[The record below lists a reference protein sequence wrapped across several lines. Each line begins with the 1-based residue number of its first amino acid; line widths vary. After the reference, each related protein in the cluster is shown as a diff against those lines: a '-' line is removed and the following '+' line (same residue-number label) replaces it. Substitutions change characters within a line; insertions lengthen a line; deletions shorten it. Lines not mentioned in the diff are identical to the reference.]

1 MSLTALAW
9 ISSYVIG
16 IVLAFVHPIYG
27 LFTYFMDYYAHP
39 PLRWWGKALPD
50 YRWSLTI
57 AIVTL
62 IAFLVKRN
70 SLPKLNIKKHPQT
83 KWLIL
88 FLLNAFAVTPIAVWD
103 EENKQ
108 FIEVLIKITLF
119 YLVVI
124 QTIRTKEHFR
134 YMMIF
139 HILGIF
145 DWGWNAFIDPQRKAG
160 RLFGIGGPD
169 SLNDNGT
176 AAHLLAILPF
186 LGSVF
191 FTGKWWE
198 KVLCVAALPFVFN
211 TFILANSRG
220 AFVALLVTGL
230 VSVLLTKG
238 ATRGKTILAMLM
250 AGLIFYNLVDDKFVE
265 RQQTI
270 QTYEEDNAA
279 LERLESWKAAFHL
292 IHDHPLGTGG
302 GGFEALSPVY
312 IPHIVEA
319 HEGERRNVHNTFLL
333 VACEW
338 GLQGFVLF
346 MAFIL
351 STMWGLLKIRKH
363 APQTP
368 AGERVRLDSIA
379 ILLGLIGILTAGFFF
394 NRLYAESIYW
404 LAAFAAV
411 LRNIHA
417 QVGEEAVAEEAA
429 MPSDDREFLPDSVP
443 SSPYAGSGI
452 R

>member
-9 ISSYVIG
+9 ISTYILG
-16 IVLAFVHPIYG
+16 IFLSFVHPIYG

-57 AIVTL
+57 AVITL
-62 IAFLVKRN
+62 IAFLLKRN
-70 SLPKLNIKKHPQT
+70 SLPKLHIKKHPQT

-88 FLLNAFAVTPIAVWD
+88 FLLNAFAVTPIAVWE

-108 FIEVLIKITLF
+108 LIEVIIKVILF

-124 QTIRTKEHFR
+124 KTIRTKEHFR
-134 YMMIF
+134 YLMIF
-139 HILGIF
+139 HILGIL
-145 DWGWNAFIDPQRKAG
+145 DWGWNAFVDPQRKAG

-186 LGSVF
+186 VGSVF

-198 KVLCVAALPFVFN
+198 KLLCIVTLPFVFN

-220 AFVALLVTGL
+220 AFIALLVTGL
-230 VSVLLTKG
+230 MSLLLTTG
-238 ATRGKTILAMLM
+238 RLRWKTLM
-250 AGLIFYNLVDDKFVE
+250 AMVLAGLVFYSLVDDKFIE

-270 QTYEEDNAA
+270 QTYEEDNASV
-279 LERLESWKAAFHL
+279 ERIESWKAAFTL
-292 IHDHPLGTGG
+292 IREHPLGTGG
-302 GGFEALSPVY
+302 GGFEALSPIY
-312 IPHIVEA
+312 IPDIVEA
-319 HEGERRNVHNTFLL
+319 HDGEVRNVHNTFLL

-338 GLQGFVLF
+338 GVQGFLLF
-346 MAFIL
+346 MMFIL
-351 STMWGLLKIRKH
+351 STIWGLLKIRKE

-368 AGERVRLDSIA
+368 AGERVRMDSIA
-379 ILLGLIGILTAGFFF
+379 LILGLVGILSAGFFF
-394 NRLYAESIYW
+394 NRLYAESVYW
-404 LAAFAAV
+404 LTAFAAV
-411 LRNIHA
+411 LRNILA
-417 QVGEEAVAEEAA
+417 QVVAEASQNP
-429 MPSDDREFLPDSVP
+429 PSQDDVPAPEYVDALPP
-443 SSPYAGSGI
+443 AGVGV

>member
-1 MSLTALAW
+1 
-9 ISSYVIG
+9 
-16 IVLAFVHPIYG
+16 
-27 LFTYFMDYYAHP
+27 MDYYAHP

-50 YRWSLTI
+50 YRWSLII
-57 AIVTL
+57 AVITL
-62 IAFLVKRN
+62 VAFLIKRN
-70 SLPKLNIKKHPQT
+70 SLPKLHIKNHPQT

-88 FLLNAFAVTPIAVWD
+88 FLLNTFAVSTIAVWE

-108 FIEVLIKITLF
+108 LIEVIIKVILF

-124 QTIRTKEHFR
+124 KTIRTKEHFR
-134 YMMIF
+134 YLMVF

-145 DWGWNAFIDPQRKAG
+145 DWGWNAFVDPQRKAG

-198 KVLCVAALPFVFN
+198 KLLCIAALPFIFN

-220 AFVALLVTGL
+220 AFIALLVTGL
-230 VSVLLTKG
+230 MSLLLTKG
-238 ATRGKTILAMLM
+238 TLRWKTLLAMLL
-250 AGLIFYNLVDDKFVE
+250 AGFVFYNLVDDKFIE

-270 QTYEEDNAA
+270 QTYEEDNASM
-279 LERLESWKAAFHL
+279 ERIESWKAAFSL
-292 IHDHPLGTGG
+292 IREHPLGTGG
-302 GGFEALSPVY
+302 GGFEALSPIY
-312 IPHIVEA
+312 IPDIVEA
-319 HEGERRNVHNTFLL
+319 HDGERRNVHNTFLL

-338 GLQGFVLF
+338 GVQGFLLF
-346 MAFIL
+346 MMFIL
-351 STMWGLLKIRKH
+351 STIWGLLKIRKE
-363 APQTP
+363 APPTP
-368 AGERVRLDSIA
+368 DGERVRMDSIA
-379 ILLGLIGILTAGFFF
+379 LILGLVGILSAGFFF
-394 NRLYAESIYW
+394 NRLYAESVYW
-404 LAAFAAV
+404 LTAFAAV

-417 QVGEEAVAEEAA
+417 QVVAEATQDTPSEDDVSAPEYVEA
-429 MPSDDREFLPDSVP
+429 LPTVE
-443 SSPYAGSGI
+443 AGV

>member
-9 ISSYVIG
+9 ISTYVLG
-16 IVLAFVHPIYG
+16 IFLSFVHPIYG
-27 LFTYFMDYYAHP
+27 LLTYFMDYYAHP

-57 AIVTL
+57 AVITL
-62 IAFLVKRN
+62 IAFLLKRN
-70 SLPKLNIKKHPQT
+70 SLPKLHIKKHPQT

-88 FLLNAFAVTPIAVWD
+88 FLLNTFAVTPMAVWG

-108 FIEVLIKITLF
+108 LIEVIIKITLF

-134 YMMIF
+134 YLMLF

-145 DWGWNAFIDPQRKAG
+145 DWGWNAFVDPQRKAG

-198 KVLCVAALPFVFN
+198 KLICIVTLPFVFN

-220 AFVALLVTGL
+220 AFIALLVTGL
-230 VSVLLTKG
+230 MSLLLTTG
-238 ATRGKTILAMLM
+238 RLRWKTLMAMLV
-250 AGLIFYNLVDDKFVE
+250 AGLVFYSLVDDKFIE

-270 QTYEEDNAA
+270 QTYEEDNASV
-279 LERLESWKAAFHL
+279 ERIESWKAAFSL
-292 IHDHPLGTGG
+292 IRDHPLGTGG
-302 GGFEALSPVY
+302 GGFEALSPIY
-312 IPHIVEA
+312 IPDIVEA
-319 HEGERRNVHNTFLL
+319 HDGEVRNVHNTFLL
-333 VACEW
+333 VASEW
-338 GLQGFVLF
+338 GVQGFLLF
-346 MAFIL
+346 MTFIL
-351 STMWGLLKIRKH
+351 STIWGLLKIRKE

-368 AGERVRLDSIA
+368 AGERVRMDSIA
-379 ILLGLIGILTAGFFF
+379 LILGLVGILSAGFFF
-394 NRLYAESIYW
+394 NRLYAESVYW

-417 QVGEEAVAEEAA
+417 QVVAEAA
-429 MPSDDREFLPDSVP
+429 QSTPSDDHVPTPEYADALPL
-443 SSPYAGSGI
+443 AGAGV

>member
-9 ISSYVIG
+9 ISSYILG
-16 IVLAFVHPIYG
+16 IFLAFVHPIYG

-50 YRWSLTI
+50 YRWSLII
-57 AIVTL
+57 AIITL
-62 IAFLVKRN
+62 IAFLIKRN
-70 SLPKLNIKKHPQT
+70 YLPKLYIKKHPQT

-88 FLLNAFAVTPIAVWD
+88 FLLNTFAVTPMAVWG

-108 FIEVLIKITLF
+108 LIEVIIKITLF

-134 YMMIF
+134 YLMIF

-145 DWGWNAFIDPQRKAG
+145 DWGWNAFVDPQRKAG

-198 KVLCVAALPFVFN
+198 KLLCIATLPFVFN

-220 AFVALLVTGL
+220 AFIALLVTGL
-230 VSVLLTKG
+230 MSLLITKG
-238 ATRGKTILAMLM
+238 SLRWKTLMAMLL
-250 AGLIFYNLVDDKFVE
+250 AGLVFYNLMDDKFIK

-270 QTYEEDNAA
+270 QTYEEDNASI
-279 LERLESWKAAFHL
+279 ERIESWKAALTL
-292 IHDHPLGTGG
+292 IRDHPLGTGG
-302 GGFEALSPVY
+302 GGFEALSPIY
-312 IPHIVEA
+312 IPDIVEA
-319 HEGERRNVHNTFLL
+319 HEGELRNVHNTFLL
-333 VACEW
+333 VASEW
-338 GLQGFVLF
+338 GVQGFLLF

-351 STMWGLLKIRKH
+351 STIRGLLKIRKE

-368 AGERVRLDSIA
+368 AGERVRMDSIA
-379 ILLGLIGILTAGFFF
+379 LILGLVGILSAGFFF
-394 NRLYAESIYW
+394 NRLYAESVYW

-417 QVGEEAVAEEAA
+417 QVVAEAA
-429 MPSDDREFLPDSVP
+429 QSTPSDDHVPTPEYADALPL
-443 SSPYAGSGI
+443 AGAGV

>member
-9 ISSYVIG
+9 ISTYVLG
-16 IVLAFVHPIYG
+16 IFLSFVHPIYG

-57 AIVTL
+57 AVITL
-62 IAFLVKRN
+62 IAFLIKRN
-70 SLPKLNIKKHPQT
+70 SLPNLHIKKHPQT

-88 FLLNAFAVTPIAVWD
+88 FLLNAFAVSPIAVWE

-108 FIEVLIKITLF
+108 LIEVIIKVILF

-134 YMMIF
+134 YLMIF

-145 DWGWNAFIDPQRKAG
+145 DWGWNAFVDPQRKAG

-176 AAHLLAILPF
+176 AAHLLAIVPF

-198 KVLCVAALPFVFN
+198 KLLCIVALPFVFN

-220 AFVALLVTGL
+220 AFLALLVTGL
-230 VSVLLTKG
+230 MSLLLT
-238 ATRGKTILAMLM
+238 TGKLRWKTLMVMLLA
-250 AGLIFYNLVDDKFVE
+250 GFVFYSLVDDKFIA

-270 QTYEEDNAA
+270 QTYEEDNASV
-279 LERLESWKAAFHL
+279 ERIESWKAAFSL
-292 IHDHPLGTGG
+292 IRDHPLGTGG
-302 GGFEALSPVY
+302 GGFEALSPIY
-312 IPHIVEA
+312 IPDIVEA
-319 HEGERRNVHNTFLL
+319 HDGEVRNVHNTFLL
-333 VACEW
+333 VASEW
-338 GLQGFVLF
+338 GVQGFLLF

-351 STMWGLLKIRKH
+351 STIRGLLKIRKE

-368 AGERVRLDSIA
+368 AGERVRMDSIA
-379 ILLGLIGILTAGFFF
+379 LILGLVGVLTAGFFF
-394 NRLYAESIYW
+394 NRLYAEAIYW

-411 LRNIHA
+411 LRNLHA
-417 QVGEEAVAEEAA
+417 QVVETAAQSVA
-429 MPSDDREFLPDSVP
+429 DDYEPAIDRA
-443 SSPYAGSGI
+443 SSLPYAGAGV

>member
-9 ISSYVIG
+9 IFSYILG
-16 IVLAFVHPIYG
+16 AFLAFVHPIYG

-50 YRWSLTI
+50 YRWSLII
-57 AIVTL
+57 AVITL
-62 IAFLVKRN
+62 IAFLIKKN
-70 SLPKLNIKKHPQT
+70 SLPKLHIKNHPQT

-88 FLLNAFAVTPIAVWD
+88 FLLNTFAVTSIAVWE

-108 FIEVLIKITLF
+108 LIEVIIKVILF

-134 YMMIF
+134 YLMIF

-145 DWGWNAFIDPQRKAG
+145 DWGWNAFVDPQRKAG

-198 KVLCVAALPFVFN
+198 KLLCIVTLPFVFN

-220 AFVALLVTGL
+220 AFIALLVTGL
-230 VSVLLTKG
+230 MSLLLTKG
-238 ATRGKTILAMLM
+238 SLRWKTIMAMLL
-250 AGLIFYNLVDDKFVE
+250 AGLVFYNLMDDKFIE

-270 QTYEEDNAA
+270 QTYEEDNASV
-279 LERLESWKAAFHL
+279 ERIESWKAAFSL
-292 IHDHPLGTGG
+292 IRDHPLGTGG
-302 GGFEALSPVY
+302 GGFEALSPIY
-312 IPHIVEA
+312 IPDIVEA
-319 HEGERRNVHNTFLL
+319 HEGELRNVHNTFLL
-333 VACEW
+333 LACEW
-338 GLQGFVLF
+338 GVQGFLLF

-351 STMWGLLKIRKH
+351 STIRGLLKIRKE

-368 AGERVRLDSIA
+368 AGERVRMDSIA
-379 ILLGLIGILTAGFFF
+379 LILGLVGILSAGFFF
-394 NRLYAESIYW
+394 NRLYAESVYW
-404 LAAFAAV
+404 LTAFAAV

-417 QVGEEAVAEEAA
+417 QVVEEATQGTPPEDHIPDPEYAE
-429 MPSDDREFLPDSVP
+429 PL
-443 SSPYAGSGI
+443 SPTGAGV